1 MLLALLAGRDAWE
14 GMRVFGGRDASSA
27 YVWREEMRAET
38 YADDARAKAYDCI
51 IAYRLYHAI
60 DMIRLY
66 HAYIAY
72 PDACADAIVSRCV
85 CQYDCIVHTIVSCIS
100 RCDACADAIV
110 SCIRLY
116 HAYMY
121 SDACADACRS
131 IFSCPLTSGGIQG
144 FGF

>member
-1 MLLALLAGRDAWE
+1 
-14 GMRVFGGRDASSA
+14 MRGKGCVCLGERDASSA
-27 YVWREEMRAET
+27 YVWGEGTRAET
-38 YADDARAKAYDCI
+38 YADDARTKAYDCI

-72 PDACADAIVSRCV
+72 PDACAD
-85 CQYDCIVHTIVSCIS
+85 T
-100 RCDACADAIV
+100 IV

-131 IFSCPLTSGGIQG
+131 ISS
-144 FGF
+144 